1 MYGDFDSAIEQLFIW
16 QEWHAAWLYRIRPR
30 RIMPRN
36 YLLPDFLA
44 DNNAYIQ
51 SEPLP
56 REPGIPRKH
65 LVEPIDSDTDAA
77 PPVPIE
83 GDPRRDSDA
92 SESDFTGQSTG
103 GENPDFEHKE
113 KSDESSSE
121 ISDTSETSL
130 SGWDSPAPPPSRR
143 KINK

>member
-16 QEWHAAWLYRIRPR
+16 KEWHAAWLYRIRPR

-36 YLLPDFLA
+36 YPRPDFLA
-44 DNNAYIQ
+44 SNNA
-51 SEPLP
+51 SLLAEPLVS
-56 REPGIPRKH
+56 GSDMPRKH
-65 LVEPIDSDTDAA
+65 STEPIDSDADAA
-77 PPVPIE
+77 PPVVTE
-83 GDPRRDSDA
+83 GGPRRESDA
-92 SESDFTGQSTG
+92 IESDFTGQSTG
-103 GENPDFEHKE
+103 DENPDFEHKE
-113 KSDESSSE
+113 KSDQSSSE